1 MSAIPPWPSVSC
13 PKSWQLPYKHGD
25 KGYVMAG
32 TLAGMGT
39 GAAACMWLIHLPQS
53 VLVRRPPKP
62 CYSPLD
68 PLNAMSTSPL
78 DRIWPWFRTRNYK
91 KLDLSWQKSI
101 VLVAAMKSPIW
112 SINPADKSWH
122 RVPERKMPR
131 SHWVFARG
139 QELVPPCRDNCYPAD
154 HELMSVEIGECAEQ
168 G

>member
-1 MSAIPPWPSVSC
+1 MPSVCCVCHPWPSVSC

-25 KGYVMAG
+25 EGYVMAG

-91 KLDLSWQKSI
+91 KLYLSWQKKASLWGPQWKAQSDPLILLIKVDTGCQREKCPAAIECLPEGRNLFPPAGII
-101 VLVAAMKSPIW
+101 VTLLTT
-112 SINPADKSWH
+112 SW
-122 RVPERKMPR
+122 
-131 SHWVFARG
+131 
-139 QELVPPCRDNCYPAD
+139 CR
-154 HELMSVEIGECAEQ
+154 
-168 G
+168 